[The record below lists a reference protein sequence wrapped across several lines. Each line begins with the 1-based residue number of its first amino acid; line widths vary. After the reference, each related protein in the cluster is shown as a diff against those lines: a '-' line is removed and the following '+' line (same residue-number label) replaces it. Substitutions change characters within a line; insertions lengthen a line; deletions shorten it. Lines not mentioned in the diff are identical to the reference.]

1 MFFICIFRFHC
12 GGSLLSSDTVLT
24 AAHCVAIPFPEI
36 SMNGTIPIVIGIKL
50 HYLSIENIIVVA
62 GDITQSKEEG
72 TEQTI
77 KVIDR
82 IIHQSFLKND
92 FIKGNVD
99 NDFAIL
105 KLAKPVAFTKYVNPI
120 CLPKSSNKNFDSVE
134 AMASGWG
141 SLDKVPIRPPLPHS
155 DVLQKVKK
163 I

>member
-1 MFFICIFRFHC
+1 M
-12 GGSLLSSDTVLT
+12 TT
-24 AAHCVAIPFPEI
+24 TPE
-36 SMNGTIPIVIGIKL
+36 NGTIQIVIGIKL

-62 GDITQSKEEG
+62 GDITQSKEE
-72 TEQTI
+72 TI

-120 CLPKSSNKNFDSVE
+120 CLPQSSNKNFDSVE

-141 SLDKVPIRPPLPHS
+141 SLDKVPILPPLPHS